1 MVAKHRLKIKT
12 ASLREGLSKF
22 IVSFLSV
29 VSRGGT
35 ITLTAA
41 LDKRRG
47 YAFWE
52 LVTKIIF
59 YGTYS
64 ELYEKNIGL
73 AWRKPT
79 ALGLNRDKLPI
90 YISENLKLVL
100 RSQRGDV
107 EKLMWDASGAYLL
120 LTSFYLKLESW
131 RNES

>member
-35 ITLTAA
+35 ITLTDA

-47 YAFWE
+47 YAFWQ

-59 YGTYS
+59 HGTYA

-73 AWRKPT
+73 AWRKSP

-90 YISENLKLVL
+90 YISENLNLVL
-100 RSQRGDV
+100 RSERGDV
-107 EKLMWDASGAYLL
+107 EKLMWDASGTHLL